1 MSNPLYDSMKD
12 KSIQQQNQQ
21 INPMQMVQQ
30 LKSNPIQ
37 FLKNMGFNIPNGVDF
52 KNPQSI
58 INSLIQSGQINNNR
72 YQQAMQMMK
81 GINHK

>member
-12 KSIQQQNQQ
+12 KSPQQPQQ
-21 INPMQMVQQ
+21 INPMQMIQQ

-37 FLKNMGFNIPNGVDF
+37 FLKNRGFNIPNEVDL

-58 INSLIQSGQINNNR
+58 INSLIQSGQINNGR
-72 YQQAMQMMK
+72 YQQAIQMMR
-81 GINHK
+81 GIGHK